1 MDGDDSEAIKA
12 KIEALSQSGMK
23 LGEAMYKAEQESA
36 GQAED
41 GFTDAGAADGA
52 SAAADDPTV
61 VDADFEEVKDDKKD
75 KSA

>member
-1 MDGDDSEAIKA
+1 
-12 KIEALSQSGMK
+12 MK

-36 GQAED
+36 AADGD
-41 GFTDAGAADGA
+41 GFADAGGADGA

-75 KSA
+75 KSE